1 MGSLWGRV
9 MDHPRQEISERG
21 AFSWALI
28 PPVLPVASL
37 VGPATGRPGRRASP
51 AQEILTWVAGV
62 EFIVQ
67 RVFAMQLYLLVPQP
81 GAGVAVVL
89 DEKGE
94 QEDSR
99 QLQESAEQGQ
109 LHSQVGGVAGHDG
122 RAVQRRA
129 SSRERTVSARRGCSA
144 FLSTFGGGG
153 GGGTLLGCLLTAYPG
168 REPPALG
175 RGQLGKCWGGQG
187 EGESQACPSQ
197 VRERWLRHLLPAKG
211 RRE

>member
-1 MGSLWGRV
+1 M
-9 MDHPRQEISERG
+9 PQISERG
-21 AFSWALI
+21 AVFL
-28 PPVLPVASL
+28 
-37 VGPATGRPGRRASP
+37 GPHSSCAPSGLSGWRASP

-67 RVFAMQLYLLVPQP
+67 RVFAMQPHLLVPQP

-109 LHSQVGGVAGHDG
+109 LHSQVGGVAGHGG

-129 SSRERTVSARRGCSA
+129 SRKRPRVPGEAA
-144 FLSTFGGGG
+144 LLS
-153 GGGTLLGCLLTAYPG
+153 
-168 REPPALG
+168 
-175 RGQLGKCWGGQG
+175 
-187 EGESQACPSQ
+187 
-197 VRERWLRHLLPAKG
+197 
-211 RRE
+211 